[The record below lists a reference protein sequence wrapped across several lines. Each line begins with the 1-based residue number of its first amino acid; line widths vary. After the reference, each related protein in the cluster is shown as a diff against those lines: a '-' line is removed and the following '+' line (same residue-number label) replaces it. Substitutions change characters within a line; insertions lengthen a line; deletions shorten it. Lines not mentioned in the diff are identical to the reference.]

1 MTLRREEL
9 IEQAALEA
17 LGMLDER
24 ETEAF
29 ERAFEDAPENIQ
41 EQIRRIQAETVT
53 DVAMLSGEEPPAS
66 LRGKVLAAV
75 SDAVE
80 DEARELQ
87 PIASIGVR
95 ARRPGQAGAIEV
107 AEAVRDERQ
116 GLRLQAAQ
124 RHLLVWRAA
133 SIALAA
139 SLLTTLF
146 WSGMYRLERH
156 SIQQLVDNGAT
167 VRQLEEQ
174 FGIKF
179 IEMLRGSSSIQAVRA
194 VASNVSGSLMLDET
208 SKTGCLMVLG
218 LRQNARYTLRLI
230 DDRSGSV
237 VLSSAVTGGAGV
249 TVARLDGVNRASL
262 AGHRIELLDE
272 TGSAVLSDAAA

>member
-1 MTLRREEL
+1 
-9 IEQAALEA
+9 
-17 LGMLDER
+17 
-24 ETEAF
+24 
-29 ERAFEDAPENIQ
+29 
-41 EQIRRIQAETVT
+41 
-53 DVAMLSGEEPPAS
+53 
-66 LRGKVLAAV
+66 
-75 SDAVE
+75 
-80 DEARELQ
+80 
-87 PIASIGVR
+87 
-95 ARRPGQAGAIEV
+95 
-107 AEAVRDERQ
+107 
-116 GLRLQAAQ
+116 RLQAAQ